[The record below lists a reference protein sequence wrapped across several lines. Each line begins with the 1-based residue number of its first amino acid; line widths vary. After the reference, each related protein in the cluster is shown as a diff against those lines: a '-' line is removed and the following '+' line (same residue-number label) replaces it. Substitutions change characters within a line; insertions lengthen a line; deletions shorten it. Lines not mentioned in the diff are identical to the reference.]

1 MNVEDLKL
9 INKIVERANLE
20 GRELTLQERR
30 CIALAFDQ
38 PYDDF
43 FVTSIPYT
51 KVADRK
57 LPKEDE
63 KIKGIE
69 EVKRVKKEKKF
80 NIKLGHFQIY
90 NVEDGILFDI
100 IERHLEF

>member
-38 PYDDF
+38 
-43 FVTSIPYT
+43 S
-51 KVADRK
+51 
-57 LPKEDE
+57 LKEPN
-63 KIKGIE
+63 K
-69 EVKRVKKEKKF
+69 
-80 NIKLGHFQIY
+80 
-90 NVEDGILFDI
+90 
-100 IERHLEF
+100 